1 MRLLAHN
8 KVFTIVNIDDI
19 KEAYA
24 LAPTSKLLVKGT
36 NHCLSSMVHLIT
48 DPNIVDL
55 YYQLSEW
62 TSNERLTIHETTFW
76 DYYHQNPN
84 HLKSFNDAMESDS
97 HMVRLA
103 INDCKFVFDGL
114 TSLVDVGGGTGNT
127 AKIISEAFP
136 TLKCIV
142 FDLPNVVEGL
152 TDNNYLS
159 FVGGNMFESFLQAD
173 AILLKVCMQEIRSK
187 VKKDIRSIYIFMKNL
202 YISLYYVFDKDE
214 LLILQTDFVKLS

>member
-1 MRLLAHN
+1 ML
-8 KVFTIVNIDDI
+8 
-19 KEAYA
+19 E
-24 LAPTSKLLVKGT
+24 
-36 NHCLSSMVHLIT
+36 
-48 DPNIVDL
+48 
-55 YYQLSEW
+55 
-62 TSNERLTIHETTFW
+62 
-76 DYYHQNPN
+76 
-84 HLKSFNDAMESDS
+84 
-97 HMVRLA
+97 VR
-103 INDCKFVFDGL
+103 
-114 TSLVDVGGGTGNT
+114 GTGNS

>member
-8 KVFTIVNIDDI
+8 KVFTIVNIDDN

-62 TSNERLTIHETTFW
+62 TSNEKLTIHETTFW

-84 HLKSFNDAMESDS
+84 HLKLMLE
-97 HMVRLA
+97 VR
-103 INDCKFVFDGL
+103 
-114 TSLVDVGGGTGNT
+114 GTGNS

-173 AILLKVCMQEIRSK
+173 AILLKWILHDWNDDDCVKILKISK
-187 VKKDIRSIYIFMKNL
+187 EAVLRENKGGKVIIIDIVINKEQ
-202 YISLYYVFDKDE
+202 DE
-214 LLILQTDFVKLS
+214 HEMT